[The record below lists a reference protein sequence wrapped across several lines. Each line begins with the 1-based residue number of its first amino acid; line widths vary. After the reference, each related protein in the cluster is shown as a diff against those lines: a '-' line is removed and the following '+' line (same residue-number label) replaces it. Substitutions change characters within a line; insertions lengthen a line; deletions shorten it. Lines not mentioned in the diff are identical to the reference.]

1 MHEAYQMALKELK
14 QDNKA
19 VVDKK
24 KRLKDQMQYLI
35 E

>member
-1 MHEAYQMALKELK
+1 MALKELK

-24 KRLKDQMQYLI
+24 KRLKDQM
-35 E
+35 

>member
-1 MHEAYQMALKELK
+1 MALKKLK

-24 KRLKDQMQYLI
+24 KKLKDQMQYLI